1 MNGQNACGCRRVP
14 SSARD
19 TRGWYPRP
27 HPGSQTK
34 ATILWSAAEAI
45 SVVHLGQQ
53 ARGPRLVPP
62 TPLSQA
68 LFPLRR
74 DVLIV
79 GKRWE
84 GQG

>member
-1 MNGQNACGCRRVP
+1 M
-14 SSARD
+14 
-19 TRGWYPRP
+19 
-27 HPGSQTK
+27 
-34 ATILWSAAEAI
+34 
-45 SVVHLGQQ
+45 VHLGQQ